1 MTARAVAVSQ
11 FLQSPSCHSLAL
23 ATAVLERF
31 VARAPRACSI
41 AQMLRDTDFAPKHVS
56 AICDALCRLQLISP
70 VNNGTTWIL
79 RRHPGDITLQEA
91 WEAALIV
98 DAGLHRRDPAETEAT
113 SNREIDLLMQQAALS
128 ISQIVAAQLRKFQLD
143 RVNTSRW
150 GLLGMM

>member
-1 MTARAVAVSQ
+1 MTGRAVAVSQ

-31 VARAPRACSI
+31 VARAPRACSV
-41 AQMLRDTDFAPKHVS
+41 AQMLRDTDFTPKHVS
-56 AICDALCRLQLISP
+56 AICAALCKLQLISP
-70 VNNGTTWIL
+70 VNNGTAWIL

-98 DAGLHRRDPAETEAT
+98 DAGLRGRGSAEAETA
-113 SNREIDLLMQQAALS
+113 SGREIDLLMQQAALS

-150 GLLGMM
+150 GLLGIV